1 MENFSDR
8 RYETVENGDI
18 SSANNFVFEK
28 IESRSVKNCHFK
40 IKYFKTCNK
49 YSEKKKYHENFPM
62 SSLVKIIC
70 CFFS

>member
-18 SSANNFVFEK
+18 SSANNFVFEE

-40 IKYFKTCNK
+40 QNIFKTCNK
-49 YSEKKKYHENFPM
+49 YS
-62 SSLVKIIC
+62 
-70 CFFS
+70 